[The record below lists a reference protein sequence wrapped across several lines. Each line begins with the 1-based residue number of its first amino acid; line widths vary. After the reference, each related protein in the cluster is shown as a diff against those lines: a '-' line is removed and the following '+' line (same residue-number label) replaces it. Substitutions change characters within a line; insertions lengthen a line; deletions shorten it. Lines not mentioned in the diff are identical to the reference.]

1 MPRARALARLRRLG
15 ARALCW
21 APAAAV
27 LALDAGLRR
36 DQLREF
42 TREATL
48 WYGAFAVGGAV
59 AWGLLVI
66 ASARRRGTVRWTSR
80 ALLAAL
86 ALFAVGTQVETWAR
100 YRSYL
105 NWRTTLMGNSLLPCL
120 AAATWADRARVLTL
134 LLAPVAFVL
143 AVVVAVSRLAPPRR
157 RASRAAL
164 PMGILAIAV
173 LLVYAKP
180 DAGWDNG
187 TTPDVLWLN
196 AVGALAKSMRS
207 HEDIMVELRW
217 LPAAR
222 TPDAVPALSAHPPR
236 SRNVLLLLDESVRGE
251 DVCSVPGADCDKT
264 PFTNAL
270 LTGRLGFTQ
279 MRAVDSTTALS
290 ISVLLSGLS
299 PTEPR
304 DRLLSTPLLPEFA
317 HAAGIDTA
325 FWTSQN
331 LLFANAGRFLDGL
344 PLTAFASGTELE
356 PYATYQT
363 GADDAKL
370 LGRVAADVPR
380 LREPFFAVAQLSNT
394 HFPYVVDEHDVPFS
408 AKLDWR
414 HMDDFGKTTVRYW
427 DALHRQDKLIASFME
442 KLRAVPGGDR
452 TVVVFLS
459 DHGEQIGE
467 RGQVGHTWS
476 VYDVEILVP
485 AWVDAPPG
493 TLSDA
498 EAASL
503 RSVRDAHIT
512 TLDVAPTLLDLLGVW
527 DVPELHPWRA
537 HMLGMSLLRGG
548 PPADRAVVLTN
559 CSELFSCATR
569 NWGAMRGNLK
579 LLATEDE
586 KGGWR
591 CFDVRHDPEELDD
604 LGAAACGDLRQVAE
618 GEGRGTPFR

>member
-1 MPRARALARLRRLG
+1 MRRTRALARLRRLG
-15 ARALCW
+15 SRALCW
-21 APAAAV
+21 APAAGV

-36 DQLREF
+36 AQLREF

-48 WYGAFAVGGAV
+48 SYAACAAGGAV
-59 AWGLLVI
+59 AWALLVI
-66 ASARRRGTVRWTSR
+66 ASARRRGAVRWAAR
-80 ALLAAL
+80 ALLAAM
-86 ALFAVGTQVETWAR
+86 ALFAVGTQVQTWAR

-105 NWRTTLMGNSLLPCL
+105 NWRTALMGNSLSPCF
-120 AAATWADRARVLTL
+120 AAETWVDRARVLAL

-143 AVVVAVSRLAPPRR
+143 AVVVAVSRVAPPRR
-157 RASRAAL
+157 RASRVAL
-164 PMGILAIAV
+164 PLGILAIAALV
-173 LLVYAKP
+173 VYAKP

-196 AVGALAKSMRS
+196 AVGALAKSMRT
-207 HEDIMVELRW
+207 HDDIMVQLRW
-217 LPAAR
+217 LPTSR
-222 TPDAVPALSAHPPR
+222 TPDAVPSFAAHPTRPR
-236 SRNVLLLLDESVRGE
+236 SVLLLLDESVRGE
-251 DVCSVPGADCDKT
+251 DVCSVPAADCDKT

-270 LTGRLGFTQ
+270 LPARLGFTQ

-304 DRLLSTPLLPEFA
+304 DRLLSAPLMPEFA
-317 HAAGIDTA
+317 HAAGVDTA
-325 FWTSQN
+325 SWTSQN

-344 PLTAFASGTELE
+344 PLSVFVSGTELE

-370 LGRVAADVPR
+370 LDRVAADLPR
-380 LREPFFAVAQLSNT
+380 LHEPYFAVAQLSNT
-394 HFPYVVDEHDVPFS
+394 HFPYVVDVHDVPFS
-408 AKLDWR
+408 KKLDWR

-442 KLRAVPGGDR
+442 TLRAMPGGDR

-485 AWVDAPPG
+485 AWIDAPPG
-493 TLSDA
+493 TLSDE

-503 RSVRDAHIT
+503 RRLRDVDVT
-512 TLDVAPTLLDLLGVW
+512 TLDVAPTLLDLLGMW
-527 DVPELHPWRA
+527 DAPELHPWRA
-537 HMLGMSLLRGG
+537 HMLGSSLLRGG
-548 PPADRAVVLTN
+548 PPAGRGVVLTN

-569 NWGAMRGNLK
+569 NWGAMRDSRK

-591 CFDVRHDPEELDD
+591 CYDVLHDPEELDD
-604 LGAAACGDLRQVAE
+604 LGAAACGDLRQLAE